1 MFVLSHAFRRKDCL
15 MGKLT
20 FQELMLLIL
29 VLAMI
34 VITIAVGHIAG
45 WW

>member
-1 MFVLSHAFRRKDCL
+1 MVVRIYPGAVLVAVGCL
-15 MGKLT
+15 
-20 FQELMLLIL
+20 
-29 VLAMI
+29 I